1 MTTSVA
7 ALLHV
12 RRDEAV
18 RPYHPF
24 ATPDGPTC

>member
-7 ALLHV
+7 ALHV